1 MSRPALPATNTV
13 YFFEE
18 NETKE
23 INEDAIWR
31 NIVSIFLQNHHRDDR
46 GKLGYCSGL
55 FFGRFSG
62 FGGKW
67 ICRKFE
73 GFGDF
78 TLSFLIN
85 FA

>member
-1 MSRPALPATNTV
+1 MVGIMLSNYLDVPTALPATKTV

-46 GKLGYCSGL
+46 GKLG
-55 FFGRFSG
+55 
-62 FGGKW
+62 
-67 ICRKFE
+67 
-73 GFGDF
+73 
-78 TLSFLIN
+78 
-85 FA
+85 